1 MLEVQKLEQELE
13 EKQASG
19 ETHVKSIQHRS
30 EESLAHLKAFF
41 EAEKEKQEQRLREE
55 REKAQKKV
63 EEYQEEIEAK
73 MRDEFIEKDEELEM
87 LRQNFQ
93 ELEQRHNQHLT

>member
-1 MLEVQKLEQELE
+1 MAQ
-13 EKQASG
+13 
-19 ETHVKSIQHRS
+19 
-30 EESLAHLKAFF
+30 LKAFF

-63 EEYQEEIEAK
+63 DQYQDEIESK

-87 LRQNFQ
+87 IR
-93 ELEQRHNQHLT
+93 